1 METVLFDLHILL
13 SGPFVLRQDDDCF
26 RILIPDLMDTHYK
39 PGFTASNNS
48 AELDNGVWTV
58 SFDKMKKRNPRD
70 PVKTA
75 GTPLDMFCWPRTQN
89 SSAFATVKLSIPDCV
104 HGLSPADAEISSDTE
119 TLGNPQNYTYAT
131 RAALIY
137 ESVDL
142 STVKISPP
150 LAWHSPQNGPDLV
163 PLGAAAQL
171 VLDMQPLQV
180 PTSEDHAMM
189 AYRNMAKMVGVNR
202 FMRQGSAMRSGNSL
216 DRAKYNDCGAALM
229 LVSPP
234 KPLRPE

>member
-1 METVLFDLHILL
+1 METVLFDLHVLL
-13 SGPFVLRQDDDCF
+13 SGPFVLRNDEDWF

-39 PGFTASNNS
+39 PGFTASNNA

-58 SFDKMKKRNPRD
+58 SFDKQKKRDPRD
-70 PVKTA
+70 PVNTD

-89 SSAFATVKLSIPDCV
+89 SSAFATVRLPTPDCV
-104 HGLSPADAEISSDTE
+104 YGLSPANAEISSDTD
-119 TLGNPQNYTYAT
+119 TLDDPPNYTYAT
-131 RAALIY
+131 KVVLIY

-142 STVKISPP
+142 SSVKIFPTP
-150 LAWHSPQNGPDLV
+150 DWHSPQDKPDLV
-163 PLGAAAQL
+163 PLGSAAQL
-171 VLDMQPLQV
+171 LLDMQPIVV

-202 FMRQGSAMRSGNSL
+202 FMRQGSAMSNIDL
-216 DRAKYNDCGAALM
+216 NLERAKYNDCGAALM

-234 KPLRPE
+234 PPPQQ